1 MRLQYPQILGKEV
14 APIKHSSFSKSAII
28 SRFSQRTRNLLVFTA
43 YQCVLEHEESTW
55 RKEGERYERLHPR
68 ERLAKHLGVHKS
80 HLSNYF
86 YGRTAIPDDVAE
98 RAFALIPDDL
108 KPYFAME
115 AICSV
120 LIDLAQLFPQ
130 YRRPH
135 QFEFFWNLPHLAKS
149 SDGDGMPS
157 CGEVRVRYEF
167 DLCKWEPSVGAV
179 QVTFGADDR
188 GHPRVR
194 IYDKF
199 VEGKQ
204 LVMSVREI
212 GSGVEEKCES
222 GMKRAK

>member
-1 MRLQYPQILGKEV
+1 M
-14 APIKHSSFSKSAII
+14 APIKYSSFAKSAII
-28 SRFSQRTRNLLVFTA
+28 SRFSQRTRNLLLFTA

-68 ERLAKHLGVHKS
+68 ERLAQHLGVHKS

-86 YGRTAIPDDVAE
+86 HGRTAIPDDVAE
-98 RAFALIPDDL
+98 KAFELIPDHL
-108 KPYFAME
+108 KPYFAIE

-120 LIDLAQLFPQ
+120 LIDLAQLFPRF
-130 YRRPH
+130 RRPH
-135 QFEFFWNLPHLAKS
+135 EIEFFWNLPHLAEK
-149 SDGDGMPS
+149 DRDGMPS

-167 DLCKWEPSVGAV
+167 DLCKREPSVCAG

-194 IYDKF
+194 IYEQF

-212 GSGVEEKCES
+212 GSGIEEQCESES